1 MAERHEGRES
11 PAEIEELDIHPL
23 SDEDLE
29 SVAGGAAQASCSC
42 CDTTSHCTGVTGEA
56 EE

>member
-1 MAERHEGRES
+1 MSERNEGRES
-11 PAEIEELDIHPL
+11 PAEIEELDIRPL

-29 SVAGGAAQASCSC
+29 SVAGGAAVASCSC
-42 CDTTSHCTGVTGEA
+42 CHEQSYCTPGGQGA